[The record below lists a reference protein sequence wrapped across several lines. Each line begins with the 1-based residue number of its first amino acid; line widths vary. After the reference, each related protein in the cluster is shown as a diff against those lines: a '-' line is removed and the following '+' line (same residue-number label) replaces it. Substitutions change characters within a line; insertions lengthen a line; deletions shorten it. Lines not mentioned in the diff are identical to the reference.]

1 LPRALVIVPTY
12 NEREN
17 LPRLVPIVL
26 AQHPELEILIVDDGS
41 PDGTGKLADEI
52 SAEQPRVHVLHREG
66 KLGLGTAYVAGFK
79 WGLAHDFDYLFEM
92 DADFSHDPEHL
103 PMFLNTIE
111 DYDVVL
117 GSRYLHGRVTVVN
130 WPIGR
135 LLLSYFANV
144 YARWVTGVPI
154 ADLTGGFKCF
164 RREVLAAI
172 PLDAIE
178 SNGYAFQIEMSFR
191 AWRRGFRLG
200 EIPIMFVDR
209 DVGESKMSK
218 KIVREAV
225 WRVWRMR
232 FLSMRGKL

>member
-1 LPRALVIVPTY
+1 VP
-12 NEREN
+12 
-17 LPRLVPIVL
+17 LIL
-26 AQHPELEILIVDDGS
+26 AQDPDIEVLVVDDGS
-41 PDGTGKLADEI
+41 PDGTGRLADEI
-52 SAEQPRVHVLHREG
+52 SAEQPRVHVLHRAG
-66 KLGLGTAYVAGFK
+66 KLGLGTAYIAGFK
-79 WGLAHDFDYLFEM
+79 WGLERGFDYLFEM

-103 PMFLNTIE
+103 PMFLRAIA

-144 YARWVTGVPI
+144 YARWVTGVPV

-164 RREVLAAI
+164 RREVLEAI
-172 PLDAIE
+172 PLDRVE
-178 SNGYAFQIEMSFR
+178 SNGYSFQIEMSFR
-191 AWRRGFRLG
+191 AWNRKFRLG

-225 WRVWRMR
+225 WRVWRLR
-232 FLSMRGKL
+232 WLALRGKL